1 MKLSRRARRMQR
13 HHTRAK
19 NSVGFNLVSLMDIF
33 TILVFFLLV
42 NSSSEQVLPN
52 LKILQLP
59 ESVAE
64 QKPRQVLRVMVTQ
77 TEILL
82 QDRNI
87 ITLEQVKRSG
97 KQAIPELVV
106 ALQNQK
112 KRRVLKEDSEKEGR
126 EIMIMADKDIPYNVL
141 KKVMRSCSQAGF
153 SKISLPV
160 LQKARG

>member
-13 HHTRAK
+13 HHKRAK

-52 LKILQLP
+52 LKVLQLP

-77 TEILL
+77 EAILL

-87 ITLEQVKRSG
+87 VGLESVKRSG
-97 KQAIPELVV
+97 EKLIPELVA
-106 ALQNQK
+106 ALQNQRK
-112 KRRVLKEDSEKEGR
+112 QGKEV
-126 EIMIMADKDIPYNVL
+126 MIIADKDIPYKVL
-141 KKVMRSCSQAGF
+141 KKVMLSCSQAGF

-160 LQKARG
+160 VQKVRDKP

>member
-13 HHTRAK
+13 HHKRAK

-52 LKILQLP
+52 LKVLQLP

-64 QKPRQVLRVMVTQ
+64 QKPHQVLRVMVTQ
-77 TEILL
+77 EAILL

-87 ITLEQVKRSG
+87 VGLESVKRSG
-97 KQAIPELVV
+97 KKLIPELVS
-106 ALQNQK
+106 ALQNQRK
-112 KRRVLKEDSEKEGR
+112 QGKEV
-126 EIMIMADKDIPYNVL
+126 MIMADKDIPYKVL
-141 KKVMRSCSQAGF
+141 KKVMLSCSQAGF

-160 LQKARG
+160 VQKVRDKS

>member
-13 HHTRAK
+13 HHKRAK

-52 LKILQLP
+52 LKVLQLP

-77 TEILL
+77 EAILL

-87 ITLEQVKRSG
+87 VGLESVKRSG
-97 KQAIPELVV
+97 EKLIPELVA
-106 ALQNQK
+106 ALQNQRK
-112 KRRVLKEDSEKEGR
+112 QGKEV
-126 EIMIMADKDIPYNVL
+126 MIMADKDIPYKVL
-141 KKVMRSCSQAGF
+141 KKVMLSCSQAGF

-160 LQKARG
+160 VQKVRDKP

>member
-13 HHTRAK
+13 HHKRAK

-52 LKILQLP
+52 LKVLQLP

-77 TEILL
+77 AAILL
-82 QDRNI
+82 QDRKI
-87 ITLEQVKRSG
+87 IGLESVKRSRE
-97 KQAIPELVV
+97 KLIPELVS
-106 ALQNQK
+106 ALQNQMK
-112 KRRVLKEDSEKEGR
+112 QGKEV
-126 EIMIMADKDIPYNVL
+126 MIMADKDIPYKLL
-141 KKVMRSCSQAGF
+141 KKVMLSCSQAGF

-160 LQKARG
+160 LQKVRDKS